1 MGLALAQ
8 PQKCSAVRLPSST
21 AKLGSVGGGRGGLVS
36 DVVIGA
42 IAHQDV
48 QRAGGVQSRGRN
60 PASSGVGEAGR
71 EVRVAKAAGPLPSTG
86 ASEKAGKPA
95 HKSTAPLTHLVWHR
109 VSVDDLQASN
119 REMICMAQGSIWDV
133 SGGNRK
139 LLKDFNQG
147 GRMICVPGSTCGST
161 E

>member
-1 MGLALAQ
+1 MQ
-8 PQKCSAVRLPSST
+8 CVCPQTLPSS
-21 AKLGSVGGGRGGLVS
+21 AQWEEAERVYLVS

-42 IAHQDV
+42 KAHQDI

-60 PASSGVGEAGR
+60 PASSSLGEARR
-71 EVRVAKAAGPLPSTG
+71 EVRVAKAPGQLPSTG

-95 HKSTAPLTHLVWHR
+95 HKSAAPFTHLVWHR
-109 VSVDDLQASN
+109 VSVDDLWASN

-139 LLKDFNQG
+139 LLKGFNQG
-147 GRMICVPGSTCGST
+147 GRMICVPGNTCGSST